1 MSDATTKKKS
11 DLLYWI
17 NVAITVILMFGIGYL
32 EPWGSLEQIGMKVL
46 AIFIGLLYGWTT
58 LGFVFPSMLGMLAL
72 ALSGAYTM
80 DGVFTAGFGGS
91 PEYSFIAF

>member
-58 LGFVFPSMLGMLAL
+58 LGFVFPSMLGC
-72 ALSGAYTM
+72 
-80 DGVFTAGFGGS
+80 
-91 PEYSFIAF
+91 